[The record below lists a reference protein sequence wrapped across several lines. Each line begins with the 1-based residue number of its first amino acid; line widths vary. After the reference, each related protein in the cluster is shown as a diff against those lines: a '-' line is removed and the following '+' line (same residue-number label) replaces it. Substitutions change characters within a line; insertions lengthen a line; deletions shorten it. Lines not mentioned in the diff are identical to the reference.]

1 MPSTSTQALSPSKTL
16 VSHTME
22 SKVLLA
28 LSVSVLVVL
37 LSKLIKSLLLAKPK
51 LNLPPGPWTLPVI
64 GSLHHLIAGGLP
76 HHAMRRLAHKYGPVM
91 MLRLGEV
98 PALVLSSPEAAQEAL
113 KTQDLAFAD
122 RNVNPTLKALTFD
135 GNDVALAPYGERWR
149 QLRKICVTE
158 LLTNS
163 RVQSFQHIREQEV
176 ARFLQD
182 VSTSAATGSAVNLT
196 KMVSKFIN
204 DTFVLESV
212 GNHCKYHHEFLD
224 AFSTGLRET
233 FSLTVADLFPSSR
246 VLQFFAMAP
255 RKVLACRKRMQRV
268 LEQVIQEKAEA
279 MDGGDEGNEGF
290 VGVLLRLQKE
300 RGTLLNHASVV
311 GLLFV
316 SLISVYIYIYI
327 RRGMTKGFISCML
340 ACFFC

>member
-1 MPSTSTQALSPSKTL
+1 MPSTSAQTLSLSKTL
-16 VSHTME
+16 NKVYSLQWLATME

-28 LSVSVLVVL
+28 LSVSVLVVVL
-37 LSKLIKSLLLAKPK
+37 LTKLIIKSPLLAKPK

-158 LLTNS
+158 LLTHS

-176 ARFLQD
+176 ARLLQD
-182 VSTSAATGSAVNLT
+182 VSASAAAGAAVDLT
-196 KMVSKFIN
+196 KMVSKFVN

-212 GNHCKYHHEFLD
+212 GNRCKYHHEFLD

-279 MDGGDEGNEGF
+279 MAMDGGGGEGNNEGF

-300 RGTLLNHASVV
+300 HSTLLNHASVV

-316 SLISVYIYIYI
+316 SLPSSSIDQLYIY
-327 RRGMTKGFISCML
+327 
-340 ACFFC
+340 

>member
-1 MPSTSTQALSPSKTL
+1 MD
-16 VSHTME
+16 ME
-22 SKVLLA
+22 SNKVLLA
-28 LSVSVLVVL
+28 LAVSVLVVL
-37 LSKLIKSLLLAKPK
+37 LSTLVFLLSTLKSLLVAKPPK
-51 LNLPPGPWTLPVI
+51 LNLPPGPWMLPVI

-91 MLRLGEV
+91 MLKLGEV
-98 PALVLSSPEAAQEAL
+98 QALVLSSPEAAQEAL

-122 RNVNPTLKALTFD
+122 RNINPTLNALTFD

-158 LLTNS
+158 LLTSS
-163 RVQSFQHIREQEV
+163 RVQSFRNIREQEV
-176 ARFLQD
+176 AQFLED
-182 VSTSAATGSAVNLT
+182 VSESAAIGSAVDLT

-204 DTFVLESV
+204 DTFVLESI
-212 GNHCKYHHEFLD
+212 GNRCKYHHEFLD
-224 AFSTGLRET
+224 AFSTGLKET
-233 FSLTVADLFPSSR
+233 FSMTLADLFPSSR

-279 MDGGDEGNEGF
+279 MKRGDEGTEGF

-300 RGTLLNHASVV
+300 HSTLLNHASVV

-316 SLISVYIYIYI
+316 SLLIY
-327 RRGMTKGFISCML
+327 SS
-340 ACFFC
+340 